1 MILAAIEES
10 VYYPSPVVTIMEF
23 HYGIDQLTPDI
34 VMEIAQG
41 KLSTIVDDSARKA
54 VKKSFN
60 ATKSLLASEKP
71 VYAISTGFGSL
82 CTTKISPEDGKK
94 IQKNLLLSHSVGVG
108 APITPQLAKIIM
120 ILKMQALCKGY
131 SGISLDIID
140 RIDWHINNDIL
151 PRIPEQ
157 GSVGA
162 SGDLCPLSHCFL
174 PLIGYG
180 ELTNDGG
187 TTYYPSLD
195 ILKRNKKKPMELQA
209 KEGLALNNGTQFMAA
224 HGVLI
229 VDRLKNC
236 IAHANLTASLSIEAY
251 LASIKPMDARIHQI
265 RPHPG
270 AISVAASIRH
280 LLRNSEFQIFHQNCD
295 RVQDPY
301 SFRCIPQVHG
311 AILDA
316 LSHFEVIL
324 EREINAV
331 TDNPIIFSDT
341 ESVSGGNFHGEPIA
355 LPMDYVG
362 LAASELG
369 NIADRRIYLLLHG
382 HNELT
387 KYLIDN
393 PGINSGFMIPQYCT
407 AALVSENKSLCYPA
421 SADSIPTSLGQ
432 EDHVSMGS
440 ISARKTLRIID
451 NLEKVIGI
459 ELLCATQAME
469 FRPDLR
475 SSGSIED
482 IRKHVREQIPFIT
495 EDTVLYP
502 HIEKAIEIIQ
512 KRELLSYL

>member
-1 MILAAIEES
+1 
-10 VYYPSPVVTIMEF
+10 MEF
-23 HYGIDQLTPDI
+23 HYGKDQLTPDL
-34 VMEIAQG
+34 VKKIAQG
-41 KLSTIVDDSARKA
+41 KIYAIVDEPTKDR
-54 VKKSFN
+54 VEKSFK
-60 ATKSLLASEKP
+60 ATQSLLASEKP
-71 VYAISTGFGSL
+71 IYAINTGFGSL
-82 CTTKISPEDGKK
+82 CTTKISREDGKK

-108 APITPQLAKIIM
+108 DPITPELTKIIL
-120 ILKMQALCKGY
+120 ILKLQSLCKGY
-131 SGISLDIID
+131 SGISLDIIN
-140 RIDWHINNDIL
+140 RIQWHINNDIL

-174 PLIGYG
+174 PLIGHG
-180 ELTNDGG
+180 ELTDNGG
-187 TTYYPSLD
+187 MSYSPTSE
-195 ILKRNKKKPMELQA
+195 ILRRYNQNPMELQA

-236 IAHANLTASLSIEAY
+236 ISHANITASLSIEAY
-251 LASIKPMDARIHQI
+251 LASIKPMDARLHQI

-270 AISVAASIRH
+270 AISVAEFIRET
-280 LLRNSEFQIFHQNCD
+280 LSNSGFQQYHEDCD

-311 AILDA
+311 AVVDA
-316 LSHFEVIL
+316 LAHFEDIL
-324 EREINAV
+324 VREINAV
-331 TDNPIIFSDT
+331 TDNPIIFSDSD
-341 ESVSGGNFHGEPIA
+341 SVSGGNFHGEPIA

-382 HNELT
+382 HNELP

-393 PGINSGFMIPQYCT
+393 PGINSGFMIAQYCT
-407 AALVSENKSLCYPA
+407 AALVSENKSMCYPA

-440 ISARKTLRIID
+440 ISARKTLRIIE
-451 NLEKVIGI
+451 NLEKIIGI
-459 ELLCATQAME
+459 ELLCAIQAME
-469 FRPDLR
+469 FRRDLR
-475 SSGSIED
+475 SSESIEQ
-482 IRKHVREQIPFIT
+482 IRKYVREQIPFIT
-495 EDTVLYP
+495 EDTELYP

-512 KRELLSYL
+512 KQELLSYL

>member
-1 MILAAIEES
+1 MLLEAIEES
-10 VYYPSPVVTIMEF
+10 VYYSSPVVTIMEF
-23 HYGIDQLTPDI
+23 HYGSDLLTPEI
-34 VMEIAQG
+34 AKKIAQG
-41 KLSTIVDDSARKA
+41 KITTVIDESARKK
-54 VKKSFN
+54 VVKSFN
-60 ATKSLLASEKP
+60 ATQSLLNSEKP
-71 VYAISTGFGSL
+71 IYAINTGFGSL

-108 APITPQLAKIIM
+108 DPITPELAKIIM
-120 ILKMQALCKGY
+120 ILKLQALCKGY
-131 SGISLDIID
+131 SGISLGIIE
-140 RIDWHINNDIL
+140 RIDWHITNDIL

-174 PLIGYG
+174 PIIGHG
-180 ELTNDGG
+180 ELTVDGG
-187 TTYYPSLD
+187 TSYYPSSD
-195 ILKRNKKKPMELQA
+195 ILNRYNQKPIELQA

-224 HGVLI
+224 HGILI

-236 IAHANLTASLSIEAY
+236 ITHANLTASLSIEAY
-251 LASIKPMDARIHQI
+251 LASIKPMDSRIHQI

-270 AISVAASIRH
+270 AISVATFIRDI
-280 LLRNSEFQIFHQNCD
+280 LQNSGFQKFHQNCD

-311 AILDA
+311 AVVDA

-331 TDNPIIFSDT
+331 TDNPIIFSDSD
-341 ESVSGGNFHGEPIA
+341 SVSGGNFHGEPIA

-382 HNELT
+382 HNELP
-387 KYLIDN
+387 KYLINN
-393 PGINSGFMIPQYCT
+393 PGINSGFMIAQYCT
-407 AALVSENKSLCYPA
+407 AALVSENKSMCFPA

-440 ISARKTLRIID
+440 ISARKTLRIIE

-459 ELLCATQAME
+459 ELLCAIQAME
-469 FRPDLR
+469 FRPNLQ
-475 SSGSIED
+475 SSESIEQ
-482 IRKHVREQIPFIT
+482 IRKYVREQIPFIT
-495 EDTVLYP
+495 EDTELYP
-502 HIEKAIEIIQ
+502 HIEKAIDIIQ
-512 KRELLSYL
+512 NRELLSYL